1 MDYNTEMSEKSK
13 TLLNLV
19 IKNVKV
25 NEAFD
30 IQHVIKIALNY
41 GKTGIIVAKLED
53 YSKYA
58 KDYMQ
63 FLYEGDFIN
72 DKNGKQVLTEN
83 GKKVKKLGSFEKYY
97 EWQQKE
103 ADREERI
110 KELDFKNKLII
121 RRTWWV
127 SILISVLSLTLSFII
142 WIDKKKTENNFNKK
156 FQELEQRI
164 DSIQRTTK

>member
-1 MDYNTEMSEKSK
+1 
-13 TLLNLV
+13 
-19 IKNVKV
+19 
-25 NEAFD
+25 
-30 IQHVIKIALNY
+30 
-41 GKTGIIVAKLED
+41 
-53 YSKYA
+53 
-58 KDYMQ
+58 MQ